1 MPVAAKL
8 KAYLEEQGVEY
19 EVLTHGEVYTSMEVA
34 AAQHVPGDRLAKVV
48 IVESGGKFIML
59 VLPSTRLVD
68 FQALSK
74 VLGGKARLSTEEEFE
89 VLFPDCETGAMPP
102 FGNLYGLEVYVDESL
117 AGIED
122 IVFEAGSHY
131 ETIRMRYEDLERLVS
146 PSTATFARHV

>member
-74 VLGGKARLSTEEEFE
+74 VLGGEARLSTEEEFE